1 MPGLETVTNRLRSAH
16 VCWQRSARAHPD
28 PADRRLLPGTRGL
41 ALLHLEEQ
49 RDELAVTVIL
59 CRVLLGIPPHDVTSL
74 DGHFGAVSFGVNQC
88 RRAVAERV
96 NQVRGMCVVRC
107 PPPWRQPGFEQTY
120 SVVLKQH
127 PVQSGAT
134 LTASSAIAASSFG
147 TLINYRPG
155 KPTRPAHVSTA
166 TVSINPG
173 PPRRSQPRSAH
184 GPPSVVR
191 SGGTTARRS
200 GEGGQRSVKVTA
212 LRVESYLPAGT
223 CGEGV
228 PDRRG
233 RPETTGSRVVRRG
246 GLHRALTVVERQ
258 RRECDSTGD
267 VIIGRRRD
275 WLTLTFSRDR

>member
-41 ALLHLEEQ
+41 ALLHREEQ

-107 PPPWRQPGFEQTY
+107 PPPWRQPSFEQTY
-120 SVVLKQH
+120 SGRSQTT
-127 PVQSGAT
+127 PGTT

-147 TLINYRPG
+147 TLVNYRPD

-173 PPRRSQPRSAH
+173 PPRRSQPPLSARAPQCGPFRGHDRSAI
-184 GPPSVVR
+184 R
-191 SGGTTARRS
+191 
-200 GEGGQRSVKVTA
+200 
-212 LRVESYLPAGT
+212 
-223 CGEGV
+223 
-228 PDRRG
+228 
-233 RPETTGSRVVRRG
+233 
-246 GLHRALTVVERQ
+246 
-258 RRECDSTGD
+258 
-267 VIIGRRRD
+267 
-275 WLTLTFSRDR
+275 